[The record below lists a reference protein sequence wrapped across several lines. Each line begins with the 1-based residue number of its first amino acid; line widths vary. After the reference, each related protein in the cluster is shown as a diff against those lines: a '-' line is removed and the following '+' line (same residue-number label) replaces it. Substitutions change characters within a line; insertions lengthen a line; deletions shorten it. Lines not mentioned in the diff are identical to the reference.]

1 MSLIFPLKYF
11 HKSFGLIMVT
21 VMLQQSQI
29 TNATEV
35 GSKHD
40 VWDFPQKLPENSTDP
55 LGSRYPQPISELSY
69 GDSASAL
76 CSKDMIN

>member
-1 MSLIFPLKYF
+1 MSLNFPLKYS

-29 TNATEV
+29 TDASEV
-35 GSKHD
+35 GSRHD
-40 VWDFPQKLPENSTDP
+40 AWDFPQRLPGESGDP
-55 LGSRYPQPISELSY
+55 LGSGYPH